1 MKNLIFANTN
11 ITLNNAQYVT
21 LVQGT
26 SVVYSGTVASLVT
39 TTYTDTV
46 AVVASTSDGVVIV
59 LQ

>member
-1 MKNLIFANTN
+1 MKNLIFTNTN

-21 LVQGT
+21 IVQGT
-26 SVVYSGTVASLVT
+26 TVVYCGTVASLVT

-46 AVVASTSDGVVIV
+46 AVVASTSDGAVIV

>member
-26 SVVYSGTVASLVT
+26 TIVYSGTVNALVT

>member
-1 MKNLIFANTN
+1 MKNLIFSNTN

-21 LVQGT
+21 IVQGT
-26 SVVYSGTVASLVT
+26 AVVYSGTVASLVT

-46 AVVASTSDGVVIV
+46 AVVASTSDGAVIV

>member
-11 ITLNNAQYVT
+11 ITLNNSQFVT
-21 LVQGT
+21 IVQGT
-26 SVVYSGTVASLVT
+26 SVIYTGTVADLVT

-46 AVVASTSDGVVIV
+46 AVVATGAGTVII